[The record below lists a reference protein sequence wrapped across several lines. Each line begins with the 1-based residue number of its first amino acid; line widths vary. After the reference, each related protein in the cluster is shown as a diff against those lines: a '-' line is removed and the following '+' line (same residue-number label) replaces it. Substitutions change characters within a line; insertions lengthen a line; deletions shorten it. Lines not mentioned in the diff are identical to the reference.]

1 MPKRGPGIEEALTVG
16 HFGLPR
22 PELGDWLQA
31 GAALLS
37 ECPSA
42 LAGAEEGVFV
52 RLLFL
57 DPFYR

>member
-1 MPKRGPGIEEALTVG
+1 MTKRGPEIEEALIVG
-16 HFGLPR
+16 PFGFSLPQLR
-22 PELGDWLQA
+22 DWLQA

-37 ECPSA
+37 ECPSD